1 MNLTKWEPRVMR
13 SLRREMEDLFDT
25 FAVREPSFFGNGGE
39 WLPAL
44 DEVETPEEVVVKAE
58 LPGMEEKDIAVS
70 VSGNNLILK
79 GERKA
84 EEEKKEK
91 HFHRIERTYGSFERV
106 LPLPVAVDPEK
117 ISATYSKGVL
127 EVHLPKKPEA
137 KPKMIKIG
145 TK

>member
-1 MNLTKWEPRVMR
+1 MNLTRWEPKAVR

-25 FAVREPSFFGNGGE
+25 FTLREPNFFGNGE

-44 DEVETPEEVVVKAE
+44 DEIETPEEIVVKAE

-70 VSGNNLILK
+70 VSGNNLIMK
-79 GERKA
+79 GEKKA

-91 HFHRIERTYGSFERV
+91 HFHRVERTYGSFERV
-106 LPLPVAVDPEK
+106 LPLPVTIDPEK
-117 ISATYSKGVL
+117 ISAMYSKGVL

-137 KPKMIKIG
+137 KPRTIKVG
-145 TK
+145 SK